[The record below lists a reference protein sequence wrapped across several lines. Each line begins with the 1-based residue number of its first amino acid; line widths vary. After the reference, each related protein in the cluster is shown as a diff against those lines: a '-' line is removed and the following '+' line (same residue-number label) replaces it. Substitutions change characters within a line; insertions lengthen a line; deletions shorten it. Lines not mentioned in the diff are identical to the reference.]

1 MGFNEQY
8 NNIKQL
14 TAPEIE
20 IIEQKMIEDIN
31 LPEPVNTE
39 NNFLRIRKQNRSNRR
54 GLSIICGSFKIIQ
67 NRKFSRY

>member
-20 IIEQKMIEDIN
+20 IIEQKMIEDKN
-31 LPEPVNTE
+31 LPEPVNTMLKS
-39 NNFLRIRKQNRSNRR
+39 FLLTPSK
-54 GLSIICGSFKIIQ
+54 K
-67 NRKFSRY
+67 SR